1 LAAVDF
7 DDTPAEA
14 AFREEARAWLA
25 AHAVAKG
32 APGDFSAGYFSGEI
46 EPKDYIDRCRAWQ
59 GALHD
64 GGWAGISWPTQ
75 FGGRG
80 AKPIEEA
87 IFAEEQA
94 RWGVSVGAFAVAIGM
109 VGPTLMQHG
118 TPEQQ
123 ERWLGPML
131 RGEEIWCQLFSE
143 PEAGSDLASLRTR
156 AIRDGN
162 EFVVD
167 GQKVWTSNAQFAEW
181 GILLTRT
188 NPDGETKHKGITTFA
203 VRMDSPGLEIRPL
216 RQLNGEA
223 HFNEVFLDGVRIP
236 ADQVL
241 GEVDEGWKVAVTTLS
256 NERVAIAG
264 GSGMSDPERLR
275 LLAAELGADADPL
288 WRQRFAEIH
297 TRNELLRY
305 LKLRTRT
312 AMSKG
317 VRPGPEA
324 SIMKLSYSRYVKALG
339 DLALAMQGAYGQ
351 LEHPDARAGGVFQQK
366 FLNAVQSSIGGGTDE
381 IQRNIIGER
390 VLGLPRDPKT

>member
-1 LAAVDF
+1 MDF
-7 DDTPAEA
+7 DDTPEEA
-14 AFREEARAWLA
+14 AFRAEARTWLA
-25 AHAVAKG
+25 ANAVAKG
-32 APGDFSAGYFSGEI
+32 DSGDFSTGYFSGEMTTAAYV
-46 EPKDYIDRCRAWQ
+46 ERCRWWQ
-59 GALHD
+59 GCLHAA
-64 GGWAGISWPTQ
+64 GWAGISWPRQ

-94 RWGVSVGAFAVAIGM
+94 RFGVSVGAFAVAIGM

-118 TPEQQ
+118 TPDQQ
-123 ERWLGPML
+123 ARWLAPML
-131 RGEEIWCQLFSE
+131 RGEEVWCQLFSE

-156 AIRDGN
+156 AVRDGG

-167 GQKVWTSNAQFAEW
+167 GQKVWTSNAQHSEW
-181 GILLTRT
+181 GILLART
-188 NPDGETKHKGITTFA
+188 DPASGAHAGITAFA
-203 VRMDSPGLEIRPL
+203 VRMDGPGVDVRPL

-223 HFNEVFLDGVRIP
+223 HFNEVFLDGVRIA

-241 GEVDEGWKVAVTTLS
+241 GEVDEGWKVARATLS

-264 GSGMSDPERLR
+264 GSGVSDPERLR
-275 LLAAELGADADPL
+275 ALARELGVHHDAVF
-288 WRQRFAEIH
+288 RQRFAQIH
-297 TRNELLRY
+297 ISNELLRY

-317 VRPGPEA
+317 ARPGPEA

-339 DLALAMQGAYGQ
+339 DLALSMQGARGQ
-351 LEHPDARAGGVFQQK
+351 LEHPDASADGVWQQK
-366 FLNAVQSSIGGGTDE
+366 FLNAVQTSIGGGTDE

-390 VLGLPRDPKT
+390 VLGLPRDAR